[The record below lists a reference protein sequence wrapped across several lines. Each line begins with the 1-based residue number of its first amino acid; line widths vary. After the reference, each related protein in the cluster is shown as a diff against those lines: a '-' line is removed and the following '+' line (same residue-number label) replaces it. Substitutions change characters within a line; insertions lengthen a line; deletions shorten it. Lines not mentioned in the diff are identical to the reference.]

1 MNLNET
7 ISKKKIIVDV
17 IVKLMDEEGM
27 KNVTIKD
34 ICENANISI
43 GAFYH
48 YFSSK
53 DSVVYEMYQLMD
65 EYFLYNK
72 NSIASHFTTSEDIID
87 FASHFG
93 LFIEQW
99 GYYANLL
106 IIKTSIENSAKSNPT
121 QQRKIYEVL
130 KDIILIGIE
139 EKNFSLPIEMDD
151 FISTIFVTIRAYL
164 FEWVKKGNDYPVR
177 ENMVRHMKW
186 LMESI
191 G

>member
-1 MNLNET
+1 MNINEN

-34 ICENANISI
+34 ICDKANISV

-53 DSVVYEMYQLMD
+53 ESVVDDMYQVMD
-65 EYFLYNK
+65 EYFLYNMD
-72 NSIASHFTTSEDIID
+72 SISGHFTTYEDVID
-87 FASHFG
+87 FTSHFG
-93 LFIEQW
+93 LFIEEW

-106 IIKTSIENSAKSNPT
+106 IIRTSIEDADKNLRSN
-121 QQRKIYEVL
+121 RKIYNVL
-130 KDIILIGIE
+130 RDIILIGVQD
-139 EKNFSLPIEMDD
+139 KNFVLPIELDD
-151 FISTIFVTIRAYL
+151 LVSTIFITIRAYL
-164 FEWVKKGNDYPVR
+164 LEWIKKGTDYSVR

-186 LMESI
+186 LMKSI

>member
-53 DSVVYEMYQLMD
+53 DSVVDEMYQLMD

-72 NSIASHFTTSEDIID
+72 NSIASHFTTSEDIIE

-177 ENMVRHMKW
+177 ENMD
-186 LMESI
+186 
-191 G
+191 

>member
-53 DSVVYEMYQLMD
+53 DSVVDEMYQLMD

>member
-1 MNLNET
+1 MNINET
-7 ISKKKIIVDV
+7 ISKKKLIVDV

-27 KNVTIKD
+27 KNITIRD
-34 ICENANISI
+34 ICDNANISV

-53 DSVVYEMYQLMD
+53 ESVVDEMYQLMD
-65 EYFLYNK
+65 EFFLSNK
-72 NSIASHFTTSEDIID
+72 DSIMAHFTTKEDIVD
-87 FASHFG
+87 FTSHFG
-93 LFIEQW
+93 FFIEQW

-106 IIKTSIENSAKSNPT
+106 IIRSSIEDTVKNNPRKP
-121 QQRKIYEVL
+121 RKIYEVL

-139 EKNFSLPIEMDD
+139 EKKFLLPLDIDD
-151 FISTIFVTIRAYL
+151 FVSTIFVTIRAYL

-186 LMESI
+186 LMKSI

>member
-1 MNLNET
+1 MNINEN

-34 ICENANISI
+34 ICDNANISV

-48 YFSSK
+48 YFNSK
-53 DSVVYEMYQLMD
+53 ESIVDDMYQVMD
-65 EYFLYNK
+65 EYFLYNMD
-72 NSIASHFTTSEDIID
+72 SISGHFTTYEDIID
-87 FASHFG
+87 FTSHFG

-106 IIKTSIENSAKSNPT
+106 IVRTSIENTVKSNPT
-121 QQRKIYEVL
+121 KPRKIYDVL
-130 KDIILIGIE
+130 KDIVLIGIK
-139 EKNFSLPIEMDD
+139 EKSFVLPLEIDD
-151 FISTIFVTIRAYL
+151 FVSTIFVTIRAYL
-164 FEWVKKGNDYPVR
+164 FEWAKKGNDYPVR
-177 ENMVRHMKW
+177 ENMVRHMEW
-186 LMESI
+186 LMKSL

>member
-1 MNLNET
+1 ML
-7 ISKKKIIVDV
+7 
-17 IVKLMDEEGM
+17 L
-27 KNVTIKD
+27 
-34 ICENANISI
+34 CENANISI

-53 DSVVYEMYQLMD
+53 DSVVDEMYQLMD

-72 NSIASHFTTSEDIID
+72 NSIASHFTTSEDIIE